1 MIIDIVAM
9 CVCRVCSLRSV
20 EELNIRT
27 SRPRSVVFNK
37 CETSLGRASY
47 SIHLCNKHLWLC
59 CSQRTK
65 SVPNYFLPEHTR
77 PKRYSSS
84 VRQSAP
90 SPIPE
95 PRSTR
100 CIITDSQ
107 PWYLVRLYL

>member
-1 MIIDIVAM
+1 MIIVAM
-9 CVCRVCSLRSV
+9 CCLFSALCSSV
-20 EELNIRT
+20 EQDRT

-37 CETSLGRASY
+37 CETSLGRAAELQY
-47 SIHLCNKHLWLC
+47 NKHLC